1 MGNTHSTLKNVTE
14 PIIVCQQNNQDDS
27 CNLPWEWRNSTS
39 SDNTDNSLSNV
50 QDCVNSLLCSTS
62 SDMPDES
69 STKDPVAGGGFCYTP
84 MYVTTLLRNI
94 SMCAIILRHV
104 LLILKIIAKFILLP
118 DTWT

>member
-14 PIIVCQQNNQDDS
+14 PIIVCQPNNQDDS
-27 CNLPWEWRNSTS
+27 CNLPWEWRNSAS
-39 SDNTDNSLSNV
+39 SENTDNSLSNV

-84 MYVTTLLRNI
+84 MYAYVTNNI
-94 SMCAIILRHV
+94 HLNMCDVILRLYIPFSKDYRQIHHF
-104 LLILKIIAKFILLP
+104 A
-118 DTWT
+118 